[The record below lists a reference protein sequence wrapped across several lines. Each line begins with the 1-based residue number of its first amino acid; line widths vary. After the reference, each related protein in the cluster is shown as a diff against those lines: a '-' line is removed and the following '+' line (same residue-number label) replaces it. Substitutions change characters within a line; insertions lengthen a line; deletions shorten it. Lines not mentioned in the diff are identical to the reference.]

1 MKPVLIFDVNETLL
15 RVDVLQPAFETLFG
29 SPYAWKEWFDAVVLS
44 SQTATL
50 IDDYRDFS
58 ILAEQALEMLASAK
72 MVSLTATDKD
82 AILRAMGS
90 LPAYPE
96 VPAALRRLR
105 SSGFRLAA
113 LTNSAQSAADAQ
125 LKNAGLHDLFER
137 VLSVDAVGKFK
148 PAPEVYA
155 YAGGKLNVSPGDMLL
170 IAVHPWDV
178 EGAMHAGLR
187 SAFLQRP
194 GKSWVRKDVTPECIA
209 PDLAVMTESLLLI
222 N

>member
-15 RVDVLQPAFETLFG
+15 RVDVLQLAFVKIFG
-29 SPYAWKEWFDAVVLS
+29 SPYALKEWFDGVILS

-58 ILAEQALEMLASAK
+58 ILAEQALQMLASAK
-72 MVSLTATDKD
+72 MVSLTATDKQE
-82 AILRAMGS
+82 ILSGMLS
-90 LPAYPE
+90 LPAHPE
-96 VPAALRRLR
+96 VAAALRRLH

-113 LTNSAQSAADAQ
+113 LTNSAQDAAEAQ
-125 LKNAGLHDLFER
+125 LKNAGLRDLFER

-155 YAGGKLNVSPGDMLL
+155 YAGVELKVSPGEMLL
-170 IAVHPWDV
+170 IASHPWDV

-187 SAFLQRP
+187 GAFLQRP
-194 GKSWVRKDVTPECIA
+194 GKSWVRKDLTPEFIA

-222 N
+222 D